1 MNGEHTVRRQTI
13 DLRMLGLATML
24 VAAPLAGQEP
34 APAPAPAPMPAM
46 PVAPATPAWA
56 PTVATTI
63 NQSRR
68 GWYGISLTCGDCFV
82 QRGPGR
88 VAYVQR
94 PAINWVESGSPAYM
108 AGLRSGDTLVSVDGL
123 QLTTPEGFER
133 FANALSGT
141 PVRVGIRRGGQDQ
154 VFTVTPGVSP
164 SVVSAQDYYNERLRI
179 AQRNGLSALRNAF
192 RSPLGS
198 LGLGIQ
204 CEQCSVSSGRRAQ
217 SWSFRQAPAI
227 ITVDVDGPAHRAL
240 LRRGD
245 TLTAIDGVDL
255 TTPQGG
261 RAFASIEP
269 GQRVTLTYR
278 RGGAE
283 RRATLVAVAQP
294 DATAEEIAAF
304 EEYRRMRDSSLA
316 TYRESMTASVARMQ
330 TEARDLERMLRELE
344 SNRGAMDS
352 SQRRLASLDSLIRT
366 MRSVERSRTSGDQFG
381 YVYAYPPTGATP
393 MVTAIAPMAGGF
405 GVAGGVRGAVYPLR
419 YSGRLK
425 DLANIEVRA
434 LGAPTISEVG
444 DSLIVVTAGGVE
456 VKVALRQ
463 AGARR

>member
-1 MNGEHTVRRQTI
+1 MRT
-13 DLRMLGLATML
+13 LGAVTML
-24 VAAPLAGQEP
+24 LAAPLAAQDPTP
-34 APAPAPAPMPAM
+34 APAPAPAPMPAI
-46 PVAPATPAWA
+46 PAQPATPTPAWA
-56 PTVATTI
+56 PSVATTI
-63 NQSRR
+63 STNRR

-94 PAINWVESGSPAYM
+94 PAINWVESGSPAYQ
-108 AGLRSGDTLVSVDGL
+108 AGLRAGDTLVSVDGL
-123 QLTTPEGFER
+123 LLTTPEGFER

-154 VFTVTPGVSP
+154 VFTVTPGTNP
-164 SVVSAQDYYNERLRI
+164 SVTSAQDYYNERLRI

-217 SWSFRQAPAI
+217 SWTFRQPPAI

-261 RAFASIEP
+261 RAFATIEP

-278 RGGAE
+278 RAGVE
-283 RRATLVAVAQP
+283 RRAVLVAVPQP
-294 DATAEEIAAF
+294 DATAEEIASF
-304 EEYRRMRDSSLA
+304 EEYRRMRDSSVA
-316 TYRESMTASVARMQ
+316 TYREAMTASVARMQ
-330 TEARDLERMLRELE
+330 AETRDLERMLRELDA
-344 SNRGAMDS
+344 NRGAMDS
-352 SQRRLASLDSLIRT
+352 SQRRLLAIDSLVRAMRT
-366 MRSVERSRTSGDQFG
+366 IERSRASGDAFG
-381 YVYAYPPTGATP
+381 YLYASPPTPPTP
-393 MVTAIAPMAGGF
+393 SVYVTSPMAG
-405 GVAGGVRGAVYPLR
+405 ALTGVRGGVYPLR

-425 DLANIEVRA
+425 DLANVEVRA

-456 VKVALRQ
+456 VKVALRPA
-463 AGARR
+463 AGARRP

>member
-1 MNGEHTVRRQTI
+1 MMIRI
-13 DLRMLGLATML
+13 LGLGTML
-24 VAAPLAGQEP
+24 ITAPLASQEPTP
-34 APAPAPAPMPAM
+34 APAPAPAPSPA
-46 PVAPATPAWA
+46 VPAAVPTPAWA
-56 PTVATTI
+56 PTVVSL
-63 NQSRR
+63 NQNRR
-68 GWYGISLTCGDCFV
+68 GWYGISLSCADCFV

-88 VAYVQR
+88 VAYAQR
-94 PAINWVESGSPAYM
+94 PAINWVDSGSPAYT

-123 QLTTPEGFER
+123 LLTTPEGFER

-141 PVRVGIRRGGQDQ
+141 PVRVGIRRGGQEQ
-154 VFTVTPGVSP
+154 TFTVTPGTNP
-164 SVVSAQDYYNERLRI
+164 SVVSATDYYNERLRI

-204 CEQCSVSSGRRAQ
+204 CENCTVSSGRRAQ
-217 SWSFRQAPAI
+217 SWSFRQPPAI

-269 GQRVTLTYR
+269 GQRVTLSYR
-278 RGGAE
+278 RAGTE
-283 RRATLVAVAQP
+283 RRANLVAVAQP
-294 DATAEEIAAF
+294 DASPEEIAAF
-304 EEYRRMRDSSLA
+304 EEYRRMRDSSVA
-316 TYRESMTASVARMQ
+316 TYREAMTVSVARMQ
-330 TEARDLERMLRELE
+330 AETRDLERMLRELDA
-344 SNRGAMDS
+344 NRGAMDS
-352 SQRRLASLDSLIRT
+352 SQRRLASLDSLIRA
-366 MRSVERSRTSGDQFG
+366 MRAIERSRSSGGDAFG
-381 YVYAYPPTGATP
+381 YAYATQPAMAAGVYST
-393 MVTAIAPMAGGF
+393 TAPQVGI
-405 GVAGGVRGAVYPLR
+405 AGGVRGGVYPLR

-425 DLANIEVRA
+425 DLANIEVRS

-456 VKVALRQ
+456 VKVALRPA
-463 AGARR
+463 AGGRR